1 MDLGQEYEQYW
12 RSCSVTACTYPS
24 SCPGITSMVSHA
36 MSEAREEN
44 NEGDRVEN
52 SDDEGV
58 VVLQLEP
65 TERERHVDGILQL
78 EQVEKTPQQG

>member
-1 MDLGQEYEQYW
+1 
-12 RSCSVTACTYPS
+12 
-24 SCPGITSMVSHA
+24 MVSHA
-36 MSEAREEN
+36 VSEAREED

-52 SDDEGV
+52 CNDEGV

-78 EQVEKTPQQG
+78 EKVEKTPQQG

>member
-1 MDLGQEYEQYW
+1 
-12 RSCSVTACTYPS
+12 
-24 SCPGITSMVSHA
+24 MVSHA
-36 MSEAREEN
+36 VSEAREED
-44 NEGDRVEN
+44 NEGDRVEDC
-52 SDDEGV
+52 DDEGV